1 LRWKPPQPVTPW
13 TGVRPAAAFGPAC
26 MQANRGVAALGVDR
40 VSEDCLYL
48 NVWAPPNA
56 RPGAK
61 LPVVMWIYGGG
72 FYAGAASAPT
82 YDGEALARKGVV
94 FVSPNYRVGALGFM
108 GHPALEAEDPHHA
121 AGAYGFLDQI
131 AALKWIQANIARFG
145 GDPGNVT
152 VMGNSAGSV
161 SASALHASPLAK
173 GLFRRTMGVSASAL
187 TWEAGVMIPR
197 EAGDALGVALQKKL
211 GAKDLAALR
220 ALPAERFVGESVG
233 PPHIDGWFMPRS
245 PMAIFAEGRQNDAG
259 AFVGFTRDEGYG
271 PFITV
276 ATPAEYEAAAKR
288 LYGADA
294 GKLLAL
300 YPANA
305 DFKHQAQ
312 LASRDITLGAAMRRW
327 AMGQARPGRQPA
339 YAYMFSRV
347 HPVLPGAVDP
357 AKPPVA
363 SHASDVVY
371 WLGNLDALN
380 RPAPTRAWTAW
391 DRELSDRMTDMVVA
405 FARTGNPSTP
415 AVAVPRYDPR
425 DERLIELGDSIRVIP
440 WPAREHMAVLH
451 ALKAAD

>member
-1 LRWKPPQPVTPW
+1 
-13 TGVRPAAAFGPAC
+13 
-26 MQANRGVAALGVDR
+26 
-40 VSEDCLYL
+40 
-48 NVWAPPNA
+48 
-56 RPGAK
+56 
-61 LPVVMWIYGGG
+61 
-72 FYAGAASAPT
+72 
-82 YDGEALARKGVV
+82 
-94 FVSPNYRVGALGFM
+94 
-108 GHPALEAEDPHHA
+108 
-121 AGAYGFLDQI
+121 
-131 AALKWIQANIARFG
+131 
-145 GDPGNVT
+145 
-152 VMGNSAGSV
+152 
-161 SASALHASPLAK
+161 
-173 GLFRRTMGVSASAL
+173 
-187 TWEAGVMIPR
+187 
-197 EAGDALGVALQKKL
+197 VALQKKL

-305 DFKHQAQ
+305 DFKLQAQ

-380 RPAPTRAWTAW
+380 RPGPTRGWTDW
-391 DRELSDRMTDMVVA
+391 DRKLSDVMTDMVVA
-405 FARTGNPSTP
+405 FAKTGDPSTP
-415 AVAVPRYDPR
+415 AAAVPRYDPR
-425 DERLIELGDSIRVIP
+425 DEKVIELGDTIRVIP
-440 WPAREHMAVLH
+440 WPAREHVDVLH